1 MLDSINIIQTAGLI
15 GIFLIIFAESG
26 LFFAFF
32 LPGDSLFFAA
42 GLFAHGGFLPLW
54 PLIFGSIISAIL
66 GGFAGYFTGQKLG
79 PKVFTKESSVFFS
92 KRYLVKS
99 EEYYDKYGKMTVI
112 IARFIPIVRTFAP
125 ILAGV
130 GKMNFKTFAFLNI
143 VSGIIWPMIVISIG
157 YFIGSRIPNVES
169 YFLPISIL
177 IIFLSI
183 IPLVWR
189 VVKIW
194 WYSRHQ

>member
-42 GLFAHGGFLPLW
+42 GLFAHGGFLPIF
-54 PLIFGSIISAIL
+54 PLFVGSMIAAIL
-66 GGFAGYFTGQKLG
+66 GGFVGYFTGQKLG

-112 IARFIPIVRTFAP
+112 IARFIPIIRTFAP

-130 GKMNFKTFAFLNI
+130 GKMNLKTFAVLNI
-143 VSGIIWPMIVISIG
+143 ISGIIWPAVIISVG
-157 YFIGSRIPNVES
+157 YFIGSKIPNVEK

-177 IIFLSI
+177 IIILSI
-183 IPLVWR
+183 LPLIWR
-189 VVKIW
+189 VLKIW

>member
-66 GGFAGYFTGQKLG
+66 GGFAGYLTGRKLG

>member
-54 PLIFGSIISAIL
+54 PLILGSIISAIL

-79 PKVFTKESSVFFS
+79 PKVFTKDSSVFFS
-92 KRYLVKS
+92 KRYLVKA
-99 EEYYDKYGKMTVI
+99 EEYYDKYGKMTII
-112 IARFIPIVRTFAP
+112 IARFIPIIRTFAP

-130 GKMNFKTFAFLNI
+130 GKMSLKNFAFLNI
-143 VSGIIWPMIVISIG
+143 ISGIIWPPLIISIG
-157 YFIGSRIPNVES
+157 YFIGSKIPNVEN

-177 IIFLSI
+177 IVILSI
-183 IPLVWR
+183 LPLVWR
-189 VVKIW
+189 VLKIW
-194 WYSRHQ
+194 WYSRQQ

>member
-1 MLDSINIIQTAGLI
+1 MLDSINIIQTAGLV

-42 GLFAHGGFLPLW
+42 GLFAHGGFLPLL
-54 PLIFGSIISAIL
+54 PLLIGSIIAAIL
-66 GGFAGYFTGQKLG
+66 GGFVGYFTGHKLG
-79 PKVFTKESSVFFS
+79 PKVFTKDSSVFFS
-92 KRYLVKS
+92 KRYLVKA
-99 EEYYDKYGKMTVI
+99 EEYYDKYGKMTIV

-130 GKMNFKTFAFLNI
+130 GKMNLKTFILLNI
-143 VSGIIWPMIVISIG
+143 ASGIIWPPIIISIG
-157 YFIGSRIPNVES
+157 YFVGSRIPNVEH

-183 IPLVWR
+183 LPLIWR
-189 VVKIW
+189 VLKIW

>member
-1 MLDSINIIQTAGLI
+1 MFDTMQIIQVAGLV

-42 GLFAHGGFLPLW
+42 GLFAHGGLLPIWL
-54 PLIFGSIISAIL
+54 LIVGSIVSAIL
-66 GGFAGYFTGQKLG
+66 GGFVGYFTGKKLG
-79 PKVFTKESSVFFS
+79 PKIFTKDSSVFFS
-92 KRYLVKS
+92 KRYLVKA
-99 EEYYDKYGKMTVI
+99 EEYYDKYGKMTII

-130 GKMNFKTFAFLNI
+130 GKMSFRNFALLNI
-143 VSGIIWPMIVISIG
+143 ISGIIWPIIVISVG
-157 YFIGSRIPNVES
+157 YFVGSRIPNIEE
-169 YFLPISIL
+169 YLLPISVL

-183 IPLVWR
+183 LPLLWR
-189 VVKIW
+189 VIKIW
-194 WYSRHQ
+194 WYK

>member
-42 GLFAHGGFLPLW
+42 GLFAHGGFLPIF
-54 PLIFGSIISAIL
+54 PLIVGSIVSAIL
-66 GGFAGYFTGQKLG
+66 GGFAGYFTGKKLG
-79 PKVFTKESSVFFS
+79 PKVFTKESSIFFS
-92 KRYLVKS
+92 KRYLIKA
-99 EEYYDKYGKMTVI
+99 EEYYDKYGKTTIV

-130 GKMNFKTFAFLNI
+130 GKMSFRDFAVLNI
-143 VSGIIWPMIVISIG
+143 ISGIIWPIIIIFIG
-157 YFIGSRIPNVES
+157 YFIGSRIPNVEE

-177 IIFLSI
+177 IIILSVL
-183 IPLVWR
+183 PLLWR
-189 VVKIW
+189 VIKIW
-194 WYSRHQ
+194 WYR